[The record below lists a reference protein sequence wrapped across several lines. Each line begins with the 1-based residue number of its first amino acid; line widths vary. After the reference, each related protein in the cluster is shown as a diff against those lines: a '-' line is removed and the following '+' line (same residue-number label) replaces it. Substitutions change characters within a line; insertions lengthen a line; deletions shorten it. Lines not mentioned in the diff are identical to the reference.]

1 MKKRRIGESACA
13 VVIAASVILGGA
25 SCKKNTKGEIRRT
38 ILETDPFFTS
48 EIHELNIPID
58 TERKV
63 GFLTIMSAEIS
74 GDEVV
79 VSYEV
84 DYALPEGVG
93 DGGYFPADYDYND
106 YFQNWTATFDMEGNL
121 LRVENSAEEEGLY
134 QCYTTDKAGRSVSL
148 MEKES
153 PETGE
158 AQDVVVFR
166 DKEGKIE
173 KEVVL
178 ESQWDTLINK
188 IRILEDDRILVQQY
202 ESPRAPMY
210 VFDSNGKYQ
219 FKITSLDRGVEGD
232 LFMQDGKYY
241 AITSSFDPD
250 EGLDFMLNEIDMT
263 TGEIKP
269 GKAME
274 AVDGLML
281 MQAVFAEDGLYSSTA
296 NGLVKYDFSSD
307 KMVEVINWN
316 QTDLNRTLLDSIRCY
331 PKNQDE
337 YRAIVYDYS
346 DIKHEK
352 LSLLTLKRAEK
363 NPHAGQKILYVGGLG
378 IPSNFY
384 EYAYEYNA
392 DLSHDLRIETVDYY
406 YSNEETDD
414 TGKNDYSGLADSIYL
429 KLLSG
434 DGPDILLNFDEFS
447 QFENSDLFVDLNP
460 YIDGKNGLERSEYF
474 DSIFRA
480 SEKNGK
486 LFHAPI
492 TFDLVGLMVNSERM
506 DVSRNWNL
514 DDFDRAV
521 SALPSDVSLV
531 PQPICGMLLSWFMGA
546 DISEYVDYDKR
557 QTHFQS
563 ESMVRAMEEAGKYG
577 SADQP
582 PAYTYIGSSIYMK
595 PGFESVT
602 GLTLEDDLPEEG
614 MESINV
620 GAMLYTGQCAMYEVN
635 LCCMDDYCFYHGV
648 VGGCGRFVG
657 YPTISGAGVAASANM
672 SLAIL
677 SSSKYQDESWEI
689 IKSFYSEEAQI
700 KMCEQSQYEGNGFP
714 MRRSIFEKT
723 SRETVE
729 RVNNTYDCYLKDLNK
744 GNDAGNCIYF
754 QADEAMVDEVREIIE
769 SVRISDHYDSAVMS
783 IIEEETAGYFQDS
796 RSAEDVLKTIDNR
809 ARQIIAER

>member
-1 MKKRRIGESACA
+1 MIERKIGRSACA
-13 VVIAASVILGGA
+13 IAIAASIILGGS
-25 SCKKNTKGEIRRT
+25 SCKKNTKEEKRRT

-48 EIHELNIPID
+48 EMHELNIPVD
-58 TERKV
+58 TEREV
-63 GFLTIMSAEIS
+63 GFLTVMSAEIF

-79 VSYEV
+79 VSYEI

-106 YFQNWTATFDMEGNL
+106 YFQNWTATFDLDGNL
-121 LRVENSAEEEGLY
+121 LRSENLAEEGGLH
-134 QCYTTDKAGRSVSL
+134 QCYTTDKEGRSVCL

-158 AQDVVVFR
+158 AQDVVVFQN
-166 DKEGKIE
+166 KEGKIE

-188 IRILEDDRILVQQY
+188 IRILEDGRILVQQY
-202 ESPRAPMY
+202 ESPGAHMY

-219 FKITSLDRGVEGD
+219 FKITSPDRGVEGD

-250 EGLDFMLNEIDMT
+250 ESFDFMLNEIDMT

-269 GKAME
+269 GKVMDS
-274 AVDGLML
+274 VDGLML

-296 NGLVKYDFSSD
+296 NGLVKYDIASG

-316 QTDLNRTLLDSIRCY
+316 QTDLNRTLLDSVRCY

-346 DIKHEK
+346 DIKYEK
-352 LSLLTLKRAEK
+352 LSLLTLKRVEK

-384 EYAYEYNA
+384 DYAYEYNA
-392 DLSHDLRIETVDYY
+392 DLSHDLRIETVDY
-406 YSNEETDD
+406 SFANEETDD
-414 TGKNDYSGLADSIYL
+414 TGMTDYSGLVDSIYL

-434 DGPDILLNFDEFS
+434 DGPDILLNFDKFS

-480 SEKNGK
+480 NEKNGR

-492 TFDLVGLMVNSERM
+492 TFNLVGLMVNSERM
-506 DVSRNWNL
+506 DVNRNWNL

-546 DISEYVDYDKR
+546 DVSEYVDYDKR

-563 ESMVRAMEEAGKYG
+563 ESMVRALEVAGKYG
-577 SADQP
+577 SAIES

-595 PGFESVT
+595 PGFESVV
-602 GLTLEDDLPEEG
+602 GLTLEDDSPEEG
-614 MESINV
+614 MESINA
-620 GAMLYTGQCAMYEVN
+620 GAMLYTGQCAMYGID
-635 LCCMDDYCFYHGV
+635 LSSMDDYCFYHGV
-648 VGGCGRFVG
+648 VGGCGRYVG
-657 YPTISGAGVAASANM
+657 YPTSGGNGVAASANM

-700 KMCEQSQYEGNGFP
+700 KMCEQSQYVGSGFP
-714 MRRSIFEKT
+714 MRRSVFEKT
-723 SRETVE
+723 SRETVD
-729 RVNNTYDCYLKDLNK
+729 RVNNTYDCYLQDLNK
-744 GNDAGNCIYF
+744 GNDAGSCIYF

-769 SVRISDHYDSAVMS
+769 SVRISGHYDSAVMS
-783 IIEEETAGYFQDS
+783 IIDEETAGYFQDS

>member
-1 MKKRRIGESACA
+1 MIKRSFGKSAS
-13 VVIAASVILGGA
+13 VIVIAASLILGGS
-25 SCKKNTKGEIRRT
+25 SCKKNRKEEKRRM

-93 DGGYFPADYDYND
+93 DGGYYPEDYNYND

-134 QCYTTDKAGRSVSL
+134 QCYTTDKAGRSVTL
-148 MEKES
+148 IEKES
-153 PETGE
+153 PETGMS
-158 AQDVVVFR
+158 QDVVVFR

-241 AITSSFDPD
+241 AITSSLDSGS
-250 EGLDFMLNEIDMT
+250 GLDFMLNEIDMT

-281 MQAVFAEDGLYSSTA
+281 MQAVFAEDGLYSATA
-296 NGLVKYDFSSD
+296 NGLMKYDFSSD

-316 QTDLNRTLLDSIRCY
+316 QTDLNRTLLSSVRCY

-392 DLSHDLRIETVDYY
+392 DLSHDLRIETIDYY

-460 YIDGKNGLERSEYF
+460 YIDGKNGFERSEYF

-620 GAMLYTGQCAMYEVN
+620 GAMLYTGQCAMYGID
-635 LCCMDDYCFYHGV
+635 LTCMDDYCFYHGV
-648 VGGCGRFVG
+648 VGGCGRYVG
-657 YPTISGAGVAASANM
+657 YPTIGGNGVAASANM

-700 KMCEQSQYEGNGFP
+700 KMCEQSQYAGGGFP
-714 MRRSIFEKT
+714 MRRSVFEKT
-723 SRETVE
+723 SHETVE
-729 RVNNTYDCYLKDLNK
+729 RVNNTYDCYLTDLKK
-744 GNDAGNCIYF
+744 GNDAGSCIYF

-769 SVRISDHYDSAVMS
+769 SVRISGHYDSAVMT